1 MKFPLER
8 RSLSRRLSLRRQVPL
23 ALGRPLLLGSLAL
36 SLALAACGTGP
47 GGELGDGDDNPT
59 PGDGT
64 SDGTGGAGGPG
75 PATGGGP
82 ASGAGGSA
90 WPSGG
95 ALNPA
100 DLPPYEPPAGLL
112 RRLTRAQFKNAV
124 YDLLNVEVDATDLE
138 ADSFDG
144 DFSTVGASKV
154 VTSDHG
160 AETYQEAAEAA
171 AQAAFENPTLRAQL
185 VGCSP
190 SGLSDPCV
198 ESFLKKLGERAW
210 RRPLSSE
217 ELSGLKSLGA
227 FVAEEL
233 NSTEEALKWVTV
245 AILGSPNFIYRPELG
260 TGAGA
265 ARTLDPFEIAAR
277 LSFLLWNTLP
287 NEELLE
293 DARAGRLSTPAGI
306 RAVAERLLSDDRGRE
321 SVGGFAED
329 YMRLDRIPQQAKDAG
344 LFPEYGP
351 ALQRGMIQDMRAT
364 WESVIFDDKASALSL
379 FSTNKAVVNAP
390 LARVYGVDATGL
402 TDDTFK
408 TVLLPEAGPRI
419 GILSKL
425 GFLSQFA
432 NQKEG
437 SPTLRGKFVREA
449 IMCTHVQPPPGG
461 VALEVPES
469 TPDKPMTKRQRLDA
483 HREHPVCADCHALM
497 DPLGLPFENFD
508 AIGRYRT
515 TDSGLP
521 VDATG
526 EFDGIFVQDA
536 VELGKVMA
544 SSESVAACL
553 VRKYYTYATA
563 HAPRD
568 VDEVKILAL
577 TNSFKAS
584 GYKFPSLILELVS
597 DEAFTQVAPQE

>member
-8 RSLSRRLSLRRQVPL
+8 RSLSRRLSQRPDVSP

-36 SLALAACGTGP
+36 SFSLAACQADPGDAFGDGGEDSASSGGTG
-47 GGELGDGDDNPT
+47 E
-59 PGDGT
+59 
-64 SDGTGGAGGPG
+64 GTGGSGPITGAGGL
-75 PATGGGP
+75 T
-82 ASGAGGSA
+82 SGAGGGA
-90 WPSGG
+90 WATGG

-100 DLPPYEPPAGLL
+100 DLPPYRPYAGLL
-112 RRLTRAQFKNAV
+112 RRLTRAQFKNALH
-124 YDLLNVEVDATDLE
+124 DLLDVEIDETKLE

-160 AETYQEAAEAA
+160 AETYQDAAESA
-171 AQAAFENPTLRAQL
+171 AQAAFEDPARRAQL

-190 SGLSDPCV
+190 TGLDDPCV
-198 ESFLKKLGERAW
+198 EAFVQRLGERAW
-210 RRPLSSE
+210 RRPLTQT
-217 ELSGLKSLGA
+217 ELTGLKTLGA

-233 NSTEEALKWVTV
+233 ESTQEALKWVTV
-245 AILGSPNFIYRPELG
+245 AILGSPNFVYRPELG
-260 TGAGA
+260 SGTGATQ
-265 ARTLDPFEIAAR
+265 RTLEPFEVAAR
-277 LSFLLWNTLP
+277 LAFLLWNTLP
-287 NEELLE
+287 DDDLLE
-293 DARAGRLSTPAGI
+293 DARAGRLSTPTGI
-306 RAVAERLLSDDRGRE
+306 RAVAERLLSDERGRE
-321 SVGGFAED
+321 AVGGFAED
-329 YMRLDRIPQQAKDAG
+329 YMRLDRILQQAKDSG

-351 ALQRGMIQDMRAT
+351 ALQRGMIKDMRAT
-364 WESVIFDDKASALSL
+364 WESAIFDDKASALEL
-379 FSTNKAVVNAP
+379 FSTNKVVANAP
-390 LARVYGVDATGL
+390 LARLYGLDATGL

-408 TVLLPEAGPRI
+408 TFLLPPTGPRI
-419 GILSKL
+419 GILSKMA
-425 GFLSQFA
+425 FLSQFA

-449 IMCTHVQPPPGG
+449 IMCTHVEPPPGG

-515 TDSGLP
+515 LDSGLP
-521 VDATG
+521 VDASG
-526 EFDGIFVQDA
+526 EFDGIPVQNA
-536 VELGKVMA
+536 TELGKVM
-544 SSESVAACL
+544 STSDSVAACL

-568 VDEVKILAL
+568 VDEIKILGL

-584 GYKFPSLILELVS
+584 GYQLPSLILELVS